1 LPAGAAC
8 GIVSAMFVRLVLLL
22 ATFLLPGVVLAQEF
36 VTVPRRLS
44 DEGFYRLVAC
54 EAPPGGACAK
64 PMIRWP
70 EARRLSLSVGIV
82 RVDPSFPGYKLDLVD
97 AAIDRALAEINAS
110 GAYLVVERS
119 YEAGPDL
126 ALYLLD
132 TPQDG
137 VIAQTS
143 SSLLDG
149 SDLPIGRVAIR
160 SVGTEIQ
167 EAAIAIS
174 RDIGRREI
182 ASVVLEELVQALGLP
197 TDVRSPAY
205 RDSIFNEDFN
215 SVVWL
220 RGQDAEALRRH
231 YPPLR

>member
-1 LPAGAAC
+1 MIA
-8 GIVSAMFVRLVLLL
+8 RLSLLL
-22 ATFLLPGVVLAQEF
+22 GLLLLPTLAPAQEY

-54 EAPPGGACAK
+54 AAPPAGECAK
-64 PMIRWP
+64 PMIHWP
-70 EARRLSLSVGIV
+70 ETRRLSLSVGIV
-82 RVDPSFPGYKLDLVD
+82 RADPSFPGYKLDLVD
-97 AAIDRALAEINAS
+97 AAIDRAIAEINAS

-119 YEAGPDL
+119 FEPAPDI
-126 ALYLLD
+126 AFYLLD

-137 VIAQTS
+137 IIAQTS

-160 SVGTEIQ
+160 SVGNEIQ

-174 RDIGRREI
+174 RDINRREI
-182 ASVVLEELVQALGLP
+182 ASVVLEEMVQALGLP

-205 RDSIFNEDFN
+205 RDSIFNEDYN

-231 YPPLR
+231 YPRF